1 MLRRRRDPAQEVL
14 RFARDLSLPFANNLA
29 ERTIRMPKV
38 KQKISGCFSH
48 LGRGAELRHDP
59 LLSGHC
65 PQAWGWHIR
74 STARGANAEPAAR
87 ETRRASDA

>member
-1 MLRRRRDPAQEVL
+1 MLL
-14 RFARDLSLPFANNLA
+14 RFARDLSLLFANNLA

-38 KQKISGCFSH
+38 KQKISGCFRTFC
-48 LGRGAELRHDP
+48 RGAELLHDP